1 MKDVT
6 ISDSIVYI
14 GADDKTIDLF
24 ESQYVVPNGVSYN
37 SYLILDD
44 KIAIMDT
51 VDPRATEE
59 WFANLEKALDGKT
72 PDYLIVSHM
81 EPDHA
86 GNIQAVAEK
95 YPEMKIVGNAK
106 TFPMMAQF
114 FDMDFS
120 DRKVVV
126 KEGET
131 LELGN
136 HTLQFFMAP
145 LVHWP
150 EVMVAYEQSE
160 KILFSADGFG
170 KFGALDTEEDWACEA
185 RRYYFNIVGKYGA
198 QVQALLK
205 KASGLDI
212 QMICPLHG
220 PILKENL
227 GYYIGLYDTWS
238 SYKPESEGIFIAYAS
253 IHGNTAKAAKKLKEI
268 LEAKGAPKVSIADLA
283 RDDSVMIESYVAVLP
298 TMEECSLAWKTSL
311 HI

>member
-114 FDMDFS
+114 FDMDLS

-136 HTLQFFMAP
+136 HTL
-145 LVHWP
+145 
-150 EVMVAYEQSE
+150 
-160 KILFSADGFG
+160 
-170 KFGALDTEEDWACEA
+170 
-185 RRYYFNIVGKYGA
+185 
-198 QVQALLK
+198 
-205 KASGLDI
+205 
-212 QMICPLHG
+212 
-220 PILKENL
+220 
-227 GYYIGLYDTWS
+227 
-238 SYKPESEGIFIAYAS
+238 
-253 IHGNTAKAAKKLKEI
+253 
-268 LEAKGAPKVSIADLA
+268 
-283 RDDSVMIESYVAVLP
+283 
-298 TMEECSLAWKTSL
+298 
-311 HI
+311 

>member
-1 MKDVT
+1 MN
-6 ISDSIVYI
+6 
-14 GADDKTIDLF
+14 KTITKDIHYVGVNDHKVDLF
-24 ESQYVVPNGVSYN
+24 EGQYIVPNGMAYN
-37 SYLILDD
+37 SNVIVDE
-44 KIAIMDT
+44 KIAIIDT
-51 VDPRATEE
+51 VDKNFTSQWLNNVKE
-59 WFANLEKALDGKT
+59 ALAGKT

-114 FDMDFS
+114 FDMDLS

-160 KILFSADGFG
+160 KILFSADGSG
-170 KFGALDTEEDWACEA
+170 KFGPLAREEDWACEA
-185 RRYYFNIVGKYGA
+185 RRDYFNIVG
-198 QVQALLK
+198 
-205 KASGLDI
+205 
-212 QMICPLHG
+212 
-220 PILKENL
+220 
-227 GYYIGLYDTWS
+227 
-238 SYKPESEGIFIAYAS
+238 
-253 IHGNTAKAAKKLKEI
+253 
-268 LEAKGAPKVSIADLA
+268 
-283 RDDSVMIESYVAVLP
+283 
-298 TMEECSLAWKTSL
+298 
-311 HI
+311 